1 MSETRVLTTNREDA
15 ATNFLNVFFS
25 TTEPSEKENTDSANW
40 KNAEHPIKK
49 IGPSLIMLKQIV
61 FHSDCYWPICRQV
74 CLTVCSI
81 DQTCV
86 TTKSK
91 CT

>member
-49 IGPSLIMLKQIV
+49 
-61 FHSDCYWPICRQV
+61 
-74 CLTVCSI
+74 
-81 DQTCV
+81 
-86 TTKSK
+86 
-91 CT
+91 